1 MNSPFA
7 ELLDRLA
14 ITLLHSLWI
23 GGLIVVLLA
32 SLLATVFRN
41 RSPHFRG
48 RLAEFALLS
57 FAISVFG
64 IFLQTGL
71 HAPVVLGPPVA
82 RGGLSVSEVSLLQP
96 SNTLGT
102 THWIALTWILGAG
115 ISIFRRTLGWLRLHR
130 LCRRSEPVRDSQI
143 VHAFQK
149 ARARLGIRERVSLRV
164 SSEIEAPMMAGVLWP
179 TVLIPLSLLQGAP
192 VSYLQAIFAHE
203 LAHHRRWDYL
213 VNLGFQFLGALFFYH
228 PAIWWMLRVIE
239 TERER
244 ACDDLAISKTR
255 ERCDYIRAL
264 AWLELNRSE
273 HPNDSF
279 LPAPALRLRP
289 GSTAERMERL
299 VRGSQPRQDRF
310 FGSRPSASFAALI
323 SAIAVALSF
332 SPEDARGTSS
342 TNDSDDPPAWMTEIR
357 ESAAVVRRCLE
368 FLEKSPSTWTDD
380 ALLFSSPITLEK
392 NGKLIRLDQPEPRAF
407 PEFPNQYLL
416 DHRLNFLDG
425 NLPSQDPDGDGFSI
439 LEEYEAGTDPRSA
452 ESFPPLTDK
461 LHFVSRKV
469 QLYRASFDARPD
481 GRQAQLTRH
490 PSAIFGRDVFAVSE
504 GDLSPDGKLRVESIS
519 DQEVQVRHLD
529 TDTAHVLPKREVVE
543 IPTWFAEFRFALGN
557 LDEVFFAKEGSVFSL
572 PPSNGENR
580 YRLEKVEEDGAS
592 IIPLD
597 RISGEAGSPIQI
609 D

>member
-14 ITLLHSLWI
+14 ITLLHSLWL
-23 GGLIVVLLA
+23 GGLIAVLLA
-32 SLLATVFRN
+32 GLLATIFRK

-48 RLAEFALLS
+48 RLAEIAFLS
-57 FAISVFG
+57 VAVAVFG
-64 IFLQTGL
+64 IFLRTGF
-71 HAPVVLGPPVA
+71 HAPVAPGPPVA
-82 RGGLSVSEVSLLQP
+82 RGGISVSEVSLLQP

-102 THWIALTWILGAG
+102 THWIALTWMSGAAV
-115 ISIFRRTLGWLRLHR
+115 SIFRRSLGWLRLHR
-130 LCRRSEPVRDSQI
+130 LCRRSEPVRDSRI
-143 VHAFQK
+143 VHAFK
-149 ARARLGIRERVSLRV
+149 MARARLGIRERISLRV
-164 SSEIEAPMMAGVLWP
+164 SSEIEAPMMAGFLWP

-228 PAIWWMLRVIE
+228 PAVWWMLRVIE

-255 ERCDYIRAL
+255 ERRAYIKAL
-264 AWLELNRSE
+264 AWLELNRLQPCSA
-273 HPNDSF
+273 SS

-310 FGSRPSASFAALI
+310 FGSRPSASFAALV
-323 SAIAVALSF
+323 AALAVAVSF
-332 SPEDARGTSS
+332 SPDEARGTSS
-342 TNDSDDPPAWMTEIR
+342 TNDSDDHPAWMTEIR
-357 ESAAVVRRCLE
+357 EGAAVVRKCLE
-368 FLEKSPSTWTDD
+368 FLETSPSAWTAD

-392 NGKLIRLDQPEPRAF
+392 NGQLIRLDQPEPRAF

-425 NLPSQDPDGDGFSI
+425 DLPSRDPDGDGFSI
-439 LEEYEAGTDPRSA
+439 LDEYQAGTDPRSA
-452 ESFPPLTDK
+452 ESFPPLTDR

-481 GRQAQLTRH
+481 GRQAQLTRY
-490 PSAIFGRDVFAVSE
+490 PSALFNRDVFALSE
-504 GDLSPDGKLRVESIS
+504 GDLSPDGQLRVESIS

-529 TDTAHVLPKREVVE
+529 TDTAHILPKREVVE
-543 IPTWFAEFRFALGN
+543 IPTWFAEFRFALGS
-557 LDEVFFAKEGSVFSL
+557 LDGVFFVKEGTAFSL

-580 YRLEKVEEDGAS
+580 YRLEKVAENSAS

-597 RISGEAGSPIQI
+597 RIGGEAGSPIQV